1 MLFCQSKSSRYV
13 LLKPE
18 FEILIWQNP
27 AFPRSPSALCVLGVP
42 KPALAYFLSGRGWNP
57 GTWLV
62 TYRLEP
68 SSGSRSIHNWPSSGF
83 LWYFLDTLLVV
94 SKSST
99 HIGVR
104 ARANIS
110 PNKVGEIFSPWGN
123 AVQQYCWTPCVSGSC
138 HQKADSCSGSS
149 AVGMQGKVCFKSR
162 TENQQYCPTVVV
174 SRTYMDYLL
183 QAANLGLSHKWPSRL
198 GQWFVHGW
206 VRLFG
211 RIGVWYRNL
220 QGLISPS

>member
-1 MLFCQSKSSRYV
+1 MDLQCERFQSAISKAGAETNLVFIISQPVWCSFVEVKSSTYV
-13 LLKPE
+13 LLKPL
-18 FEILIWQNP
+18 FRILIWQNP
-27 AFPRSPSALCVLGVP
+27 AFPWSPSALCVLGVP
-42 KPALAYFLSGRGWNP
+42 KPAAPYFLSGRGWNP

-62 TYRLEP
+62 TYILVP

-123 AVQQYCWTPCVSGSC
+123 TVQQYGWTPCASGSC
-138 HQKADSCSGSS
+138 
-149 AVGMQGKVCFKSR
+149 R
-162 TENQQYCPTVVV
+162 
-174 SRTYMDYLL
+174 
-183 QAANLGLSHKWPSRL
+183 
-198 GQWFVHGW
+198 
-206 VRLFG
+206 
-211 RIGVWYRNL
+211 
-220 QGLISPS
+220 